1 MRNPDV
7 DEFKYDKNH
16 NLVYQK
22 YFNDKE
28 KYMYYD
34 ENNNLIEEEEY
45 CENKL
50 TVTSEYFYNDKNNI
64 VKIKRAPTD
73 KDKTELIYTYD
84 ENDNLISVENEGEK
98 IILREYKYDK
108 QGRLVKYSSFGYDYI
123 FDYDGN
129 IP

>member
-34 ENNNLIEEEEY
+34 E
-45 CENKL
+45 
-50 TVTSEYFYNDKNNI
+50 
-64 VKIKRAPTD
+64 
-73 KDKTELIYTYD
+73 
-84 ENDNLISVENEGEK
+84 
-98 IILREYKYDK
+98 

-129 IP
+129 IPWLEE